1 MVLTVITVSVAFVN
15 LGALNSP
22 VDRIYA
28 LDNPWQE
35 SYVAS

>member
-1 MVLTVITVSVAFVN
+1 MVLTVITVSVAFMN
-15 LGALNSP
+15 LGALNFP
-22 VDRIYA
+22 VDGLHA